1 MTQPRLY
8 IIADHQLDI
17 SNPLSCKSL
26 LEELPI
32 DLELENYLFYA
43 SHLTN
48 APPPTKEL
56 FSFQKTDDWGNLWFE
71 VNGIVIKLAKNAVQ
85 LKFPVIFR
93 SFSDYNYLRI
103 AIYAL
108 LLKLLSAC
116 KSTEFVAYP
125 SFWEYYPHEVK
136 NSWHKRRLI
145 AAQKQ
150 ICENCISYK
159 RTKLH
164 LTHCLSK
171 EVSTP
176 KQLANKRYRGWY
188 IKKLKEV

>member
-1 MTQPRLY
+1 MTQPQLY

-26 LEELPI
+26 LEAIPI
-32 DLELENYLFYA
+32 DMELENYLFYA

-48 APPPTKEL
+48 ESPQTKKTL
-56 FSFQKTDDWGNLWFE
+56 LFQKTDGLGRLCFE

-85 LKFPVIFR
+85 LQFPVIFR
-93 SFSDYNYLRI
+93 SFSDYDYLRI

-108 LLKLLSAC
+108 LLKLLSSC
-116 KSTEFVAYP
+116 KSTEFSVYP

-136 NSWHKRRLI
+136 NSWHQRRLMI
-145 AAQKQ
+145 AQKQ
-150 ICENCISYK
+150 ICENCISYR

-164 LTHCLSK
+164 LIRCLS
-171 EVSTP
+171 EETDI
-176 KQLANKRYRGWY
+176 KQLADKQYRGWCV
-188 IKKLKEV
+188 KKLTEI